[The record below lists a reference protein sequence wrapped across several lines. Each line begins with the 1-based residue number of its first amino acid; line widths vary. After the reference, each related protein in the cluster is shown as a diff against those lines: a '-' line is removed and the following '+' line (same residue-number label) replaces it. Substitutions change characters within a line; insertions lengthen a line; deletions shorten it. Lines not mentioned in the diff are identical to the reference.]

1 MPAPRRVYAVLSL
14 VLVMSAS
21 VAAALSPG
29 LAAAAAWPASTGLLL
44 AEVVTGG
51 LSASDEYVEIAN
63 AGPLAADL
71 GDCELIYITASGATT
86 TRKALFSAPLLLA
99 PGQHLL
105 VANAAGIYGPMA
117 DATYSGGLAA
127 DGGALALRIGGG
139 SAIDTEGSVIDSVGW
154 GTAAN
159 QYVEGN
165 VAPAPPAKSSLERR
179 PGGPEGNT
187 VDTNDNR
194 SDWFLQPSP
203 IPQSLSSTPTSGA
216 TATPTMSTAAS
227 VTTAAGSSSGAATPE
242 PTGPEPTLANPTA
255 TPQPT
260 ATANPTAPQPTA
272 TANPTAPRPTALPTL
287 SPTSG
292 VVPTPA
298 PTASPSPTRAPSPSP
313 SASEPDPISIAA
325 ARAQTPGALVHVFG
339 VVTAAPGLT
348 GIEGL
353 FAVEDVSGAVF
364 VRWTGLEVGIVPGA
378 AAEVVGVLAAP
389 YGQVE
394 VRELHRLAVGPQG
407 EEPTPARAELSAIGE
422 GNEARLVTVR
432 GTVESVTTEAGRLTV
447 VVGDGSASVRVMAD
461 PPTGLSSADVTRGD
475 IVMATGVVGQRAS
488 ALGLADGYKVWL
500 RARSDLL
507 VRPEIDPQQPDP
519 QQPAPT
525 QPAPLPTSTG
535 AAALHDLSSLVG
547 RRGSAVDAKATVTAA
562 AGLLDINGPTIVVE
576 DGTGAVA
583 VVLPA
588 GVDAPGVGMRVHVT
602 GKVGSW
608 EGGPTILATRVES
621 DGELQAVEPDQ
632 VSGALGSFAE
642 WRLVRVCGRI
652 QRVTHAG
659 SRWRVEVLVNGQLVV
674 VLGEPAAGISITSS
688 SVGRLAMVTGIVRRS
703 TSNSDE
709 FQLLPR
715 SPLDWRLGPVG
726 AARAVSTSSGE
737 NVAGLSVVATAS
749 GGPAG
754 GVIDIEFVAGHLGL
768 DVTVVGLVTA
778 TGDGE
783 VTINDG
789 TGEVRIGG
797 PSAAAALSLLE
808 PGDAVEVRGRVTQ
821 DERGLLILAD
831 AASIVF
837 LPGGEADASRSPGS
851 VVGLVAGKEDASIL
865 PGPWSASSIRQVL
878 PIAPL
883 PDVPTLLG
891 AVALLIVGVVV
902 CLAAARRRNPLTA
915 RLLILARLPR
925 LGLLP
930 RLVRV
935 ARLPRVR

>member
-63 AGPLAADL
+63 AGPVAADL
-71 GDCELIYITASGATT
+71 GGCELIYVTASGATT

-105 VANAAGIYGPMA
+105 VANTAGIYGPMA

-165 VAPAPPAKSSLERR
+165 VALAPPAKSSLERR

-187 VDTNDNR
+187 VDTNDNG

-203 IPQSLSSTPTSGA
+203 IPQSLVSTPTSGA
-216 TATPTMSTAAS
+216 TAMPTMSTAAS
-227 VTTAAGSSSGAATPE
+227 VTTAAGSSSGAPTPE

-260 ATANPTAPQPTA
+260 ATANS
-272 TANPTAPRPTALPTL
+272 TAPRPTALPTP
-287 SPTSG
+287 SPTSS
-292 VVPTPA
+292 VAATTA

-353 FAVEDVSGAVF
+353 FAVEDASGAVF

-447 VVGDGSASVRVMAD
+447 VVGDGSASVRVLAD

-500 RARSDLL
+500 RSRSDLL
-507 VRPEIDPQQPDP
+507 VRPEIDPPQPDP
-519 QQPAPT
+519 PQPDPP

-535 AAALHDLSSLVG
+535 AAVLHDLSSLVG

-632 VSGALGSFAE
+632 VNGALGSFAE

-688 SVGRLAMVTGIVRRS
+688 SVGRLAMVAGIVRRS
-703 TSNSDE
+703 TSNSAE

-726 AARAVSTSSGE
+726 AASAVSTASGE

-831 AASIVF
+831 AASIVI

-878 PIAPL
+878 PIAPP

-891 AVALLIVGVVV
+891 AVALLLVGVVV